1 MAILR
6 RRFRIRE
13 REIKKK
19 KMYTANQ
26 AESSQQ
32 KGTNVNGKQREE
44 NVDITASVKATLRQP
59 I

>member
-6 RRFRIRE
+6 RRFRVRE
-13 REIKKK
+13 REIKK

-44 NVDITASVKATLRQP
+44 KVDITASVKATLRQP